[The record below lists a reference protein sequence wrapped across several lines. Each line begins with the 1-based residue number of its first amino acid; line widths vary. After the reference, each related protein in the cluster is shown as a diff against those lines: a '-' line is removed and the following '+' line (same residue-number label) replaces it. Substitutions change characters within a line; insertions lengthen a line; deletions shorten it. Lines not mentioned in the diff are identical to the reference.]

1 MNPHFNVAPCFSL
14 FVLVVTGF
22 ILLGCDDDGVASRSE
37 ADSIVDVSVSADV
50 GDVLDTRADLDVP
63 VSVEIE
69 TLVDG
74 ETIPLNFGEG
84 SLAFQVDD
92 DVLSL
97 AVTVYGTPNGWYG
110 IDAWQNG
117 DDTNLITPNWPSF
130 VGNERGCFSCANFTN
145 QGAGAATTIVPNRST
160 ASIVPGLHRLSV
172 VGWVG
177 GFSAEEVLVRVV
189 AKTGTAMPETGRVDL
204 NFYLTGAQGWNSE
217 TIQTDTYFA
226 ACIARVNELYGR
238 IGIDVGS
245 ITFYDIDA
253 SFAVISIE
261 EGDMGLEQLVS
272 QSIQGQ
278 SEGVNIFLV
287 DEILTGDPDYP
298 SIPGVSASV
307 PNPPYLPGTTASGVA
322 IALRGPLSVSPANRF
337 LDPPAIGQTIAH
349 ELGHALGLFHTSE
362 YDLVTHDIYEDTPE
376 NDSAW
381 LMHAD
386 GTGDQISP
394 TQRQAIFANPIVQHV
409 DP

>member
-1 MNPHFNVAPCFSL
+1 MFVTVWML
-14 FVLVVTGF
+14 F
-22 ILLGCDDDGVASRSE
+22 GCDDGDAASLSE
-37 ADSIVDVSVSADV
+37 ADSIVAVLNSTDADV
-50 GDVLDTRADLDVP
+50 LMDVDPDMEAQVP
-63 VSVEIE
+63 VEIQ

-84 SLAFQVDD
+84 SLTFQVDD

-97 AVTVYGTPNGWYG
+97 AVTVYGVPNGWYG
-110 IDAWQNG
+110 IDGWQNG
-117 DDTNLITPNWPSF
+117 DGTYLVTSDWASY
-130 VGNERGCFSCANFTN
+130 VGNERGCFSCVNFTN
-145 QGAGAATTIVPNRST
+145 QAAGAATTIVPNRSL
-160 ASIVPGLHRLSV
+160 ASIEPGLHRLSV
-172 VGWVG
+172 VGWVD
-177 GFSAEEVLVRVV
+177 GFSADEVLVRVV
-189 AKTGTAMPETGRVDL
+189 AKTGKVMPETGRLDL

-217 TIQTDTYFA
+217 SIQTDTYFA

-261 EGDMGLEQLVS
+261 EGNLSLEELVS

-278 SEGVNIFLV
+278 SEGINIFLV

-307 PNPPYLPGTTASGVA
+307 PNPPYLPGTTASGVVV
-322 IALRGPLSVSPANRF
+322 ALRGPLSVSPVNRF

-362 YDLVTHDIYEDTPE
+362 YDLVSHDIYNDTPE
-376 NDSAW
+376 NDNAW

-394 TQRQAIFANPIVQHV
+394 MQRNAIFSNPVVQHI

>member
-1 MNPHFNVAPCFSL
+1 MGGATP
-14 FVLVVTGF
+14 
-22 ILLGCDDDGVASRSE
+22 
-37 ADSIVDVSVSADV
+37 
-50 GDVLDTRADLDVP
+50 
-63 VSVEIE
+63 
-69 TLVDG
+69 
-74 ETIPLNFGEG
+74 
-84 SLAFQVDD
+84 SLASP
-92 DVLSL
+92 LSWHTVRMTPQASGQSRLCAL
-97 AVTVYGTPNGWYG
+97 AWMERSRT
-110 IDAWQNG
+110 
-117 DDTNLITPNWPSF
+117 ITRCHLTYL
-130 VGNERGCFSCANFTN
+130 EANT
-145 QGAGAATTIVPNRST
+145 
-160 ASIVPGLHRLSV
+160 
-172 VGWVG
+172 
-177 GFSAEEVLVRVV
+177 
-189 AKTGTAMPETGRVDL
+189 
-204 NFYLTGAQGWNSE
+204 
-217 TIQTDTYFA
+217 
-226 ACIARVNELYGR
+226 
-238 IGIDVGS
+238 
-245 ITFYDIDA
+245 
-253 SFAVISIE
+253 
-261 EGDMGLEQLVS
+261 GLEQLVS

-337 LDPPAIGQTIAH
+337 LDPPAVGQTIAH

-409 DP
+409 DR